1 MQFRRLSP
9 PYRCAGPSR
18 RDVLQLGSLS
28 LLGAALPRVEEGS
41 SVYAAARPAAAKS
54 CIVLYLCGGP
64 SQHDTWD
71 PKPEAPAE
79 VRGEF
84 RPIATTV
91 PGLQVGE
98 LMPRTSQLAHH
109 CCVLRAVSTD
119 DNSHASSVY
128 YILTGQ
134 PHSPMNTEGIRPGP
148 PNDHP
153 HFGAVLQSLRKDAAL
168 SGRLPAFV
176 TLPEQ
181 MSGNDFAVPSGQ
193 TAGFL
198 GRAADPWL
206 LSCDPTAPQFEVSGL
221 TLPAEVSLD
230 RLSRR
235 HGLLEEVGRHLGGAG
250 SEPAADYGR
259 RLGQAYDMVLAAS
272 SQQSFALDR
281 EPAKVRDR
289 YGRHKFGQ
297 CVLLARRLIESGVSL
312 VQVNWP
318 REPNDRQTNN
328 PLWDTHSN
336 HHPRMRDVLM
346 PQMDL
351 TYSALLED
359 LADRG
364 LLDDTLVI
372 WMGEF
377 GRTPRFNG
385 AGGRDHWGPVFSLA
399 LAGGGVKGGTV
410 IGASDK
416 LGAYPRHGRVPPPDL
431 TATIYRALGV
441 DTAAE
446 VRDMLGRPHPISRG
460 EVIQGVF

>member
-1 MQFRRLSP
+1 MRFRRPSP
-9 PYRCAGPSR
+9 PFRCAGPSP
-18 RDVLQLGSLS
+18 RDVLHLGSLG
-28 LLGAALPRVEEGS
+28 LLCGALPNAGVS
-41 SVYAAARPAAAKS
+41 ASAQAATRPASVKS

-64 SQHDTWD
+64 CQHDTWD

-84 RPIATTV
+84 RPIATSV
-91 PGLQVGE
+91 GGLEVGE
-98 LMPRTSQLAHH
+98 LMPRTAQLAHH
-109 CCVLRAVSTD
+109 LCVLRAVSTD
-119 DNSHASSVY
+119 DSSHASSIY
-128 YILTGQ
+128 YVLTGQ
-134 PHSPMNTEGIRPGP
+134 PHSPRNTEGVRAGP

-153 HFGAVLQSLRKDAAL
+153 HFGAVLQALRSDAAP
-168 SGRLPAFV
+168 SGQLPAFV

-198 GRAADPWL
+198 GQASDPWL
-206 LSCDPTAPQFEVSGL
+206 LSCDPTATAFDVAGL
-221 TLPAEVSLD
+221 ALPAEISLD

-235 HGLLEEVGRHLGGAG
+235 HDLLVEVERHLGGAR
-250 SEPAADYGR
+250 SDQDVNYGR
-259 RLGQAYDMVLAAS
+259 RLGQAYNMVQAAS
-272 SQQSFALDR
+272 ARQAFALDR
-281 EPAKVRDR
+281 EPEKVRER

-336 HHPRMRDVLM
+336 HHPRMREVLM

-359 LADRG
+359 LANRG
-364 LLDDTLVI
+364 LLDNTLVI

-399 LAGGGVKGGTV
+399 LAGGGVRGGNV

-416 LGAYPRHGRVPPPDL
+416 LGAYPRHGRVLPEDL
-431 TATIYRALGV
+431 TATIYHALGV
-441 DTAAE
+441 DPAAN
-446 VRDMLGRPHPISRG
+446 VHDMLGRPHAISRG
-460 EVIQGVF
+460 EMIRGVF